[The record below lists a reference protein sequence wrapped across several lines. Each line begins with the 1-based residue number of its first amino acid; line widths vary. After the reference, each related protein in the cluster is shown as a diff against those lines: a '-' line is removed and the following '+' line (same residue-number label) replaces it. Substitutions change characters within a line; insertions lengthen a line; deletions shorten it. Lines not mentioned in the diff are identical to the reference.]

1 MSMDERLPGVDEAEP
16 SPSSSGASARLAWY
30 IAAAVVA
37 ALAFALVLP
46 HLAALVGLSD
56 EALGGLLA
64 TIELGGTLF
73 LRLLKMIVVP
83 LVMFSVASGVLGVGD
98 VRRLGRPGAYIL
110 LYFPTTT
117 VLAAVV
123 GLALVNLIQPGS
135 GAISAAA
142 SQAVGNASTPEAA
155 EAVLP
160 GAGGAPQGPMT
171 LGDAI
176 RQLALT
182 ICTDNLFRAMAEGN
196 LLPLIVFSILFAG
209 VLSTMGRRAE
219 PVSRVI
225 TGTSDALLK
234 LVMLLM
240 YVAPV
245 GIFCLVAA
253 QFGQAAVAGKS
264 GETFGGLMAYVLVI
278 AVGLAFHCLVTLPLI
293 LFLLTRRHPYRF
305 LLQMSEALLTAFST
319 ASSSATLPV
328 TMECAERRA
337 RVSRRSVEFVLPL
350 GSTVNMDGTAL
361 YQSVAAVFIA
371 QASGIS
377 LGPLEQLTI
386 VGTATLASIGTAGV
400 PQSGLIALLIV
411 LSAVGLS
418 GEGLA
423 LVLSVDWLVD
433 RLRTTVNVFGDAV
446 GAAVVEKGF
455 QTD

>member
-1 MSMDERLPGVDEAEP
+1 MSKDEHLPGADETESSV
-16 SPSSSGASARLAWY
+16 SPSGPSARLAWY

-37 ALAFALVLP
+37 ALAFAIALP
-46 HLAALVGLSD
+46 YLATLVGLSD
-56 EALGGLLA
+56 RALDGLLD
-64 TIELGGTLF
+64 TIDLGGTLF

-117 VLAAVV
+117 VLAAIV
-123 GLALVNLIQPGS
+123 GLTLVNLIQPGS
-135 GAISAAA
+135 GAISSAA
-142 SQAVGNASTPEAA
+142 SQAAADVSTSETAAAGSAEAA
-155 EAVLP
+155 S
-160 GAGGAPQGPMT
+160 APQGPMT
-171 LGDAI
+171 LGGAI

-196 LLPLIVFSILFAG
+196 LLPLIVLSILFAT

-225 TGTSDALLK
+225 TATSDALLK

-240 YVAPV
+240 YVAPA

-264 GETFGGLMAYVLVI
+264 GETFGGLIAYILVI
-278 AVGLAFHCLVTLPLI
+278 AIGLSIHCLVTLPLI
-293 LFLLTRRHPYRF
+293 LFLLTRRNPYRF
-305 LLQMSEALLTAFST
+305 LLHMSEALLTAFST

-328 TMECAERRA
+328 SMECAERRA
-337 RVSRRSVEFVLPL
+337 RVARRSVEFVLPL

-371 QASGIS
+371 QAMGIS
-377 LGPLEQLTI
+377 LGPLEQMTI

-455 QTD
+455 RS

>member
-1 MSMDERLPGVDEAEP
+1 MSEDEHLPGADETESSQ
-16 SPSSSGASARLAWY
+16 SPSGPSARLAWS

-46 HLAALVGLSD
+46 YLATLVGLSD
-56 EALGGLLA
+56 DGVDGLLA
-64 TIELGGTLF
+64 TIDLGGTLF

-117 VLAAVV
+117 VLAAIV

-135 GAISAAA
+135 GAISVA
-142 SQAVGNASTPEAA
+142 SQAVGEASTPEAA
-155 EAVLP
+155 EAASL
-160 GAGGAPQGPMT
+160 GAGTAPQGPMT
-171 LGDAI
+171 LGGAI

-209 VLSTMGRRAE
+209 VLGTMGRRAE
-219 PVSRVI
+219 PVARVI
-225 TGTSDALLK
+225 AGTSDALLK

-240 YVAPV
+240 VVAPV

-278 AVGLAFHCLVTLPLI
+278 AIGLSIHCLITLPLI

-371 QASGIS
+371 QASGIP

-455 QTD
+455 RT

>member
-1 MSMDERLPGVDEAEP
+1 MDDPELSMEQSSAKPGPEP
-16 SPSSSGASARLAWY
+16 AAGPPGGAGRLAWY
-30 IAAAVVA
+30 IGGAVVA
-37 ALAFALVLP
+37 ALVFSFALP
-46 HLAALVGLSD
+46 HLAALLGLSETAVD
-56 EALGGLLA
+56 RLLG
-64 TIELGGTLF
+64 TVDLGGTLF
-73 LRLLKMIVVP
+73 LNLLKMIVVP
-83 LVMFSVASGVLGVGD
+83 LVMFSVMSGVLGVGD
-98 VRRLGRPGAYIL
+98 VRRLGRPGAAIL

-117 VLAAVV
+117 VLAAIV

-135 GAISAAA
+135 GGIS
-142 SQAVGNASTPEAA
+142 VPPA
-155 EAVLP
+155 EAVVD
-160 GAGGAPQGPMT
+160 GSVAPPHAVEGPAT
-171 LGDAI
+171 LGEAI

-209 VLSTMGRRAE
+209 VLSTMGQRAE
-219 PVSRVI
+219 PVARVI
-225 TGTSDALLK
+225 TGMSDALLGF
-234 LVMLLM
+234 VMLLM
-240 YVAPV
+240 RVAPI

-253 QFGQAAVAGKS
+253 QFGEAVVAGNS
-264 GETFGGLMAYVLVI
+264 RETFGGLLSYIVVI
-278 AVGLAFHCLVTLPLI
+278 AAGLTVHCLVTLPLMLY
-293 LFLLTRRHPYRF
+293 LFTRRNPYRF
-305 LLQMSEALLTAFST
+305 LLQMSEAMLTAFST

-328 TMECAERRA
+328 SMECAERRA
-337 RVSRRSVEFVLPL
+337 GVSRRSVEFVLPL
-350 GSTVNMDGTAL
+350 GATVNMDGTAL

-433 RLRTTVNVFGDAV
+433 RLRTTVNIFGDSV
-446 GAAVVEKGF
+446 GAAVVEKAFEG
-455 QTD
+455 